1 MANFEVQGGNGR
13 LYPISPADK
22 AKEKA
27 RMEEKGAEIG
37 AEWLKTKE
45 APDYDGFFNINAAFV
60 EYLSQGVAASES
72 GVVRMNVKGYK
83 AKKQDGTPQLNVEEH
98 WIKEVGTYKQFKG
111 TNQTA
116 TSAPE
121 SFGEA
126 PDDPFDDFDDD
137 IPF

>member
-13 LYPISPADK
+13 LYPISPEDK

-27 RMEEKGAEIG
+27 RMEEKGVEIG

-72 GVVRMNVKGYK
+72 GVVRMNIKGYK

-98 WIKEVGTYKQFKG
+98 WIKEVGTYKQFKA
-111 TNQTA
+111 A

-121 SFGEA
+121 SFDDFGEA
-126 PDDPFDDFDDD
+126 PDDPFDDD